1 MRILLVEDDAMIG
14 QSLVRALRDA
24 DYVVDWVQ
32 DGAAA
37 LVALAD
43 PAADYVLLL
52 LDWNLPR
59 HSGIEV
65 LQRLRAGERL
75 LPVLMLTA
83 RDATADLVAG
93 LDAGADDYLVKPFE
107 LVELMARIRSLI
119 RRGQGRASNLTRFGV
134 LELDTKQ
141 HRVLLSG
148 EPVALTAREFSLLAA
163 LMEQPGAVRSRGQL
177 EERLYGW
184 DRAVESNAV
193 EVLIHSLRRKLGTL
207 LVENVR
213 GVGWRLRESP

>member
-43 PAADYVLLL
+43 PAAHYVLLL

-163 LMEQPGAVRSRGQL
+163 LMEHPGVVRSRGQL

-184 DRAVESNAV
+184 DRTVESNAV
-193 EVLIHSLRRKLGTL
+193 EVLIHTLRRKLGTL
-207 LVENVR
+207 LIENVR
-213 GVGWRLRESP
+213 GVGWRLREAP